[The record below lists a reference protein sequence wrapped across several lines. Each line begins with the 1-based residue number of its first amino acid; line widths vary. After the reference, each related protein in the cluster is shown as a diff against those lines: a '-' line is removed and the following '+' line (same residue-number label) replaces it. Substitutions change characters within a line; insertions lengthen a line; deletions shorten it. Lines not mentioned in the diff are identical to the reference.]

1 MKDFLTI
8 KDKIFRHEF
17 VVEKSR
23 FISFA
28 CQVSTVGQANFFIES
43 ISKQHYDATHNCYA
57 YLTDEGQKFSDDGE
71 PQGTAG
77 LPILNA
83 IKGKNLH
90 NVAVVVTRYF
100 GGVKLGAGGLVRAY
114 SEAAAGACANA
125 TVTRCVLCSK
135 FRVDFSYENY
145 KIFSNFRMPKYSKNL
160 SIEYSDKVTVFFA
173 VKKEEC
179 DSFVA
184 SFEDFYNKKQAIER
198 LNDIIYEFEEV

>member
-43 ISKQHYDATHNCYA
+43 ITKQHYDATHNCYA

-77 LPILNA
+77 MPILNA

-100 GGVKLGAGGLVRAY
+100 GGIKLGAGGLVRAY
-114 SEAAAGACANA
+114 GKAASNVLEEA
-125 TVTRCVLCSK
+125 
-135 FRVDFSYENY
+135 
-145 KIFSNFRMPKYSKNL
+145 
-160 SIEYSDKVTVFFA
+160 DKVQFLQCALFSLRCDYTYVSSVETTAFA
-173 VKKEEC
+173 FGKILEREYYTDVKYQIVVPVDKA
-179 DSFVA
+179 D
-184 SFEDFYNKKQAIER
+184 DFAKKISDVTQGRVTAQQIATQVIE
-198 LNDIIYEFEEV
+198 F

>member
-57 YLTDEGQKFSDDGE
+57 YLTDDGQKFSDDGE

-77 LPILNA
+77 MPILNA

-100 GGVKLGAGGLVRAY
+100 GGIKLGAGGLVRAY
-114 SEAAAGACANA
+114 GKAASNVLEEAEKVQFLQCDLFKVKCDYSYVSSVES
-125 TVTRCVLCSK
+125 TVFAFGKIAEREYYADVT
-135 FRVDFSYENY
+135 Y
-145 KIFSNFRMPKYSKNL
+145 KIIVPVSK
-160 SIEYSDKVTVFFA
+160 SDDF
-173 VKKEEC
+173 VKKLV
-179 DSFVA
+179 DVTQGRVNA
-184 SFEDFYNKKQAIER
+184 QKIATQVIE
-198 LNDIIYEFEEV
+198 F

>member
-77 LPILNA
+77 MPILNA
-83 IKGKNLH
+83 IKGKQLH

-100 GGVKLGAGGLVRAY
+100 GGIKLGAGGLVRAY
-114 SEAAAGACANA
+114 GKAASNVLEEAEKVQFLQCDLFKVKCDYSYVSSVESTAFAFGKIAEREYYAD
-125 TVTRCVLCSK
+125 VT
-135 FRVDFSYENY
+135 Y
-145 KIFSNFRMPKYSKNL
+145 KIIVPIAKSNDFEKKLIDVTQGRVNAQKIATQV
-160 SIEYSDKVTVFFA
+160 IEF
-173 VKKEEC
+173 
-179 DSFVA
+179 
-184 SFEDFYNKKQAIER
+184 
-198 LNDIIYEFEEV
+198 

>member
-57 YLTDEGQKFSDDGE
+57 YLTDDGQKFSDDGE

-77 LPILNA
+77 MPILNA

-100 GGVKLGAGGLVRAY
+100 GGIKLGAGGLVRAY
-114 SEAAAGACANA
+114 GKAASNVLEEAEKVQFLQCDLFKVKCDYSYVSSVESTAFAFGKIAVREYYAD
-125 TVTRCVLCSK
+125 VT
-135 FRVDFSYENY
+135 Y
-145 KIFSNFRMPKYSKNL
+145 KIIVPVSK
-160 SIEYSDKVTVFFA
+160 SDDF
-173 VKKEEC
+173 VKKLV
-179 DSFVA
+179 DVTQGRVNA
-184 SFEDFYNKKQAIER
+184 QKIATQVIE
-198 LNDIIYEFEEV
+198 F

>member
-57 YLTDEGQKFSDDGE
+57 YLTDDGQKFSDDGE

-77 LPILNA
+77 MPILNA
-83 IKGKNLH
+83 IKGKQLH

-100 GGVKLGAGGLVRAY
+100 GGIKLGAGGLVRAY
-114 SEAAAGACANA
+114 GKAASNVLEEAEKVQFLQCDLFKVKCDYSYVSSVESTAFAFGKIAEREYYADVTYNIVVPVAKSDEFAKKISDVTQGRVYAQKIA
-125 TVTRCVLCSK
+125 T
-135 FRVDFSYENY
+135 
-145 KIFSNFRMPKYSKNL
+145 
-160 SIEYSDKVTVFFA
+160 KVVQF
-173 VKKEEC
+173 
-179 DSFVA
+179 
-184 SFEDFYNKKQAIER
+184 
-198 LNDIIYEFEEV
+198 

>member
-57 YLTDEGQKFSDDGE
+57 YLTDDGQKFSDDGE

-77 LPILNA
+77 MPILNA

-100 GGVKLGAGGLVRAY
+100 GGIKLGAGGLVRAY
-114 SEAAAGACANA
+114 GKAASNVLEEAEKVQFLQCDEFKLKCDYTYVSSVEA
-125 TVTRCVLCSK
+125 TA
-135 FRVDFSYENY
+135 FSYG
-145 KIFSNFRMPKYSKNL
+145 KIMER
-160 SIEYSDKVTVFFA
+160 EYYADVTYNIVVPVAKSDEFAKKISDVTQGRVYAQKIATKVV
-173 VKKEEC
+173 
-179 DSFVA
+179 
-184 SFEDFYNKKQAIER
+184 
-198 LNDIIYEFEEV
+198 EF

>member
-57 YLTDEGQKFSDDGE
+57 YLTDDGQKFSDDGE

-77 LPILNA
+77 MPILNA

-100 GGVKLGAGGLVRAY
+100 GGIKLGAGGLVRAY
-114 SEAAAGACANA
+114 GKAASNVLEEAEKVQFLQCDEFKLKCDYTYVSSVEA
-125 TVTRCVLCSK
+125 TA
-135 FRVDFSYENY
+135 FSYG
-145 KIFSNFRMPKYSKNL
+145 KI
-160 SIEYSDKVTVFFA
+160 
-173 VKKEEC
+173 
-179 DSFVA
+179 
-184 SFEDFYNKKQAIER
+184 IER
-198 LNDIIYEFEEV
+198 EYYADVTYNVVVPVAKSDEFAKKISDVTQGRVYAQKIATKVVQF

>member
-57 YLTDEGQKFSDDGE
+57 YLTDDGQKFSDDGE

-77 LPILNA
+77 MPILNA

-100 GGVKLGAGGLVRAY
+100 GGIKLGAGGLVRAY
-114 SEAAAGACANA
+114 GKAASNVLEEAEKVQFLQCDEFKLKCDYTYVSSVEA
-125 TVTRCVLCSK
+125 TA
-135 FRVDFSYENY
+135 FSYG
-145 KIFSNFRMPKYSKNL
+145 KIMER
-160 SIEYSDKVTVFFA
+160 EYYADVTYNIVVPVAKSDEFAKKISDITQGRVYAQKIATKVV
-173 VKKEEC
+173 
-179 DSFVA
+179 
-184 SFEDFYNKKQAIER
+184 
-198 LNDIIYEFEEV
+198 EF

>member
-57 YLTDEGQKFSDDGE
+57 YLTDDGQKFSDDGE

-77 LPILNA
+77 MPILNA

-100 GGVKLGAGGLVRAY
+100 GGIKLGAGGLVRAY
-114 SEAAAGACANA
+114 GKAASNVLEEAEKVQFLQCDLFKVKCDYSYVSSVESTAFAFGKIAEREYYAD
-125 TVTRCVLCSK
+125 VT
-135 FRVDFSYENY
+135 Y
-145 KIFSNFRMPKYSKNL
+145 KIIVPVSKSNDFEKKLIDVTQGRVNAQKIATQV
-160 SIEYSDKVTVFFA
+160 IEF
-173 VKKEEC
+173 
-179 DSFVA
+179 
-184 SFEDFYNKKQAIER
+184 
-198 LNDIIYEFEEV
+198 

>member
-77 LPILNA
+77 MPILNA
-83 IKGKNLH
+83 IKGKQLH

-100 GGVKLGAGGLVRAY
+100 GGIKLGAGGLVRAY
-114 SEAAAGACANA
+114 GKAASNVLEEAEKVQFLQCDLFKVKCDYSYVSSVEA
-125 TVTRCVLCSK
+125 TAFAFGKIAEREYYADVT
-135 FRVDFSYENY
+135 Y
-145 KIFSNFRMPKYSKNL
+145 KIIVPTAKSNDFEKKLIDVTQGRVNAQKIATQV
-160 SIEYSDKVTVFFA
+160 IEF
-173 VKKEEC
+173 
-179 DSFVA
+179 
-184 SFEDFYNKKQAIER
+184 
-198 LNDIIYEFEEV
+198 

>member
-77 LPILNA
+77 MPILNA

-100 GGVKLGAGGLVRAY
+100 GGIKLGAGGLVRAY
-114 SEAAAGACANA
+114 GKAASNVLEEAEKVQFLQCDLFKVKCDYSYVAWVESTAFAFGKIAEREYYAD
-125 TVTRCVLCSK
+125 VTYQIIVPVAKSD
-135 FRVDFSYENY
+135 DF
-145 KIFSNFRMPKYSKNL
+145 
-160 SIEYSDKVTVFFA
+160 
-173 VKKEEC
+173 VKKLV
-179 DSFVA
+179 DVTQGRVNA
-184 SFEDFYNKKQAIER
+184 QKIATQVIE
-198 LNDIIYEFEEV
+198 F

>member
-57 YLTDEGQKFSDDGE
+57 YLTDDGQKFSDDGE

-77 LPILNA
+77 MPILNA

-100 GGVKLGAGGLVRAY
+100 GGIKLGAGGLVRAY
-114 SEAAAGACANA
+114 GKAASNVLEKAEKVQFLQCDLFKVKCDYSYVSSVESTAFAFGKIAEREYYAD
-125 TVTRCVLCSK
+125 VT
-135 FRVDFSYENY
+135 Y
-145 KIFSNFRMPKYSKNL
+145 KIIVPVSK
-160 SIEYSDKVTVFFA
+160 SDDF
-173 VKKEEC
+173 VKKLV
-179 DSFVA
+179 DVTQGRVNA
-184 SFEDFYNKKQAIER
+184 QKIATQVIE
-198 LNDIIYEFEEV
+198 F

>member
-77 LPILNA
+77 MPILNA

-100 GGVKLGAGGLVRAY
+100 GGIKLGAGGLVRAY
-114 SEAAAGACANA
+114 GKAASNVLEEAEKVQFLQCDEFKLKCDYTYVSSVEA
-125 TVTRCVLCSK
+125 TA
-135 FRVDFSYENY
+135 FSYG
-145 KIFSNFRMPKYSKNL
+145 KIMER
-160 SIEYSDKVTVFFA
+160 EYYADVTYNVVVPVAKSDEFAKKISDVTQGRVYAQKIATKVV
-173 VKKEEC
+173 
-179 DSFVA
+179 
-184 SFEDFYNKKQAIER
+184 
-198 LNDIIYEFEEV
+198 EF

>member
-57 YLTDEGQKFSDDGE
+57 YITDDGQKFSDDGE

-77 LPILNA
+77 MPILNA

-100 GGVKLGAGGLVRAY
+100 GGIKLGAGGLVRAY
-114 SEAAAGACANA
+114 GKAASNVLEEAEKVQFLQCDLFKVKCDYSYVSSVESTAFAFGKIAEREYYAD
-125 TVTRCVLCSK
+125 VT
-135 FRVDFSYENY
+135 Y
-145 KIFSNFRMPKYSKNL
+145 KIIVPVSK
-160 SIEYSDKVTVFFA
+160 SDDF
-173 VKKEEC
+173 VKKLV
-179 DSFVA
+179 DVTQGRVNA
-184 SFEDFYNKKQAIER
+184 QKIATQVIE
-198 LNDIIYEFEEV
+198 F

>member
-77 LPILNA
+77 MPILNT

-100 GGVKLGAGGLVRAY
+100 GGIKLGAGGLVRAY
-114 SEAAAGACANA
+114 GKAASNVLEEAEKVQFLQCDLFK
-125 TVTRCVLCSK
+125 VKC
-135 FRVDFSYENY
+135 DYSY
-145 KIFSNFRMPKYSKNL
+145 
-160 SIEYSDKVTVFFA
+160 
-173 VKKEEC
+173 
-179 DSFVA
+179 VA
-184 SFEDFYNKKQAIER
+184 SVESTAFAFGKIAEREYYADVTYQIIVPVAKSDDFAKKLVDVTQGRVNAQKIATQVIE
-198 LNDIIYEFEEV
+198 F

>member
-57 YLTDEGQKFSDDGE
+57 YLTDDGQKFSDDGE

-77 LPILNA
+77 MPILNA

-100 GGVKLGAGGLVRAY
+100 GGIKLGAGGLVRAY
-114 SEAAAGACANA
+114 GKVASNVLEKAEKVQFLQCDLFKVKCDYSYVSSVESTAFAFGKIAEREYYAD
-125 TVTRCVLCSK
+125 VT
-135 FRVDFSYENY
+135 Y
-145 KIFSNFRMPKYSKNL
+145 KIIVPVSK
-160 SIEYSDKVTVFFA
+160 SDDF
-173 VKKEEC
+173 VKKLV
-179 DSFVA
+179 DVTQGRVNA
-184 SFEDFYNKKQAIER
+184 QKIATQVIE
-198 LNDIIYEFEEV
+198 F

>member
-57 YLTDEGQKFSDDGE
+57 YLTDDGQKFSDDGE

-77 LPILNA
+77 MPILNA
-83 IKGKNLH
+83 IKGKQLH

-100 GGVKLGAGGLVRAY
+100 GGIKLGAGGLVRAY
-114 SEAAAGACANA
+114 GKAASNVLEEAEKVQFLQCDLFKVKCDYSYVSSVESTAFAFGKIAEREYYAD
-125 TVTRCVLCSK
+125 VT
-135 FRVDFSYENY
+135 Y
-145 KIFSNFRMPKYSKNL
+145 KIIVPVSKSNDFEKKLIDVTQGRVNAQKIATQV
-160 SIEYSDKVTVFFA
+160 IEF
-173 VKKEEC
+173 
-179 DSFVA
+179 
-184 SFEDFYNKKQAIER
+184 
-198 LNDIIYEFEEV
+198 

>member
-57 YLTDEGQKFSDDGE
+57 YLTDDGQKFSDDGE

-77 LPILNA
+77 MPILNA

-100 GGVKLGAGGLVRAY
+100 GGIKLGAGGLVRAY
-114 SEAAAGACANA
+114 GKSASEALDG
-125 TVTRCVLCSK
+125 SEK
-135 FRVDFSYENY
+135 
-145 KIFSNFRMPKYSKNL
+145 
-160 SIEYSDKVTVFFA
+160 
-173 VKKEEC
+173 
-179 DSFVA
+179 
-184 SFEDFYNKKQAIER
+184 
-198 LNDIIYEFEEV
+198 

>member
-28 CQVSTVGQANFFIES
+28 CQVSTVGQAIFFIES

-57 YLTDEGQKFSDDGE
+57 YLTDDGQKFSDDGE

-77 LPILNA
+77 MPILNA
-83 IKGKNLH
+83 IKGKQLH

-100 GGVKLGAGGLVRAY
+100 GGIKLGAGGLVRAY
-114 SEAAAGACANA
+114 GKAASNVLEEAEKVQFLQCDLFKVKCDYSYVSSVESTAFAFGKIAEREYYAD
-125 TVTRCVLCSK
+125 VT
-135 FRVDFSYENY
+135 Y
-145 KIFSNFRMPKYSKNL
+145 KIIVPVSKSNDFEKKLIDVTQGRVNAQKIATQV
-160 SIEYSDKVTVFFA
+160 IEF
-173 VKKEEC
+173 
-179 DSFVA
+179 
-184 SFEDFYNKKQAIER
+184 
-198 LNDIIYEFEEV
+198 

>member
-1 MKDFLTI
+1 LTI

-57 YLTDEGQKFSDDGE
+57 YLTDDGQKFSDDGE

-77 LPILNA
+77 MPILNA
-83 IKGKNLH
+83 IKGKQLH

-100 GGVKLGAGGLVRAY
+100 GGIKLGAGGLVRAY
-114 SEAAAGACANA
+114 GKAASNVLEEAEKVQFLQCDLFKVKCDYSYVSSVESTAFAFGKIAEREYYAD
-125 TVTRCVLCSK
+125 VT
-135 FRVDFSYENY
+135 Y
-145 KIFSNFRMPKYSKNL
+145 KIIVPVSKSNDFEKKLIDVTQGRVNAQKIATQV
-160 SIEYSDKVTVFFA
+160 IEF
-173 VKKEEC
+173 
-179 DSFVA
+179 
-184 SFEDFYNKKQAIER
+184 
-198 LNDIIYEFEEV
+198 

>member
-57 YLTDEGQKFSDDGE
+57 YLTEDGQKFSDDGE

-77 LPILNA
+77 MPILNA

-100 GGVKLGAGGLVRAY
+100 GGIKLGAGGLVRAY
-114 SEAAAGACANA
+114 GKAASNVLEEAEKVQFLQCDLFKVKCDYSYVSSVESTAFAFGKIAEREYYAD
-125 TVTRCVLCSK
+125 VT
-135 FRVDFSYENY
+135 Y
-145 KIFSNFRMPKYSKNL
+145 KIIVPVSK
-160 SIEYSDKVTVFFA
+160 SDDF
-173 VKKEEC
+173 VKKLV
-179 DSFVA
+179 DVTQGRVNA
-184 SFEDFYNKKQAIER
+184 QKIATQVIE
-198 LNDIIYEFEEV
+198 F

>member
-57 YLTDEGQKFSDDGE
+57 YLTDDGQKFSDDGE

-77 LPILNA
+77 MPILNA

-100 GGVKLGAGGLVRAY
+100 GGIKLGAGGLVRAY
-114 SEAAAGACANA
+114 GKAASNVLEEAEKVQFLQCDLFKVKCDYSYVSSVESTAFSFGKIAEREYYAD
-125 TVTRCVLCSK
+125 VT
-135 FRVDFSYENY
+135 Y
-145 KIFSNFRMPKYSKNL
+145 KIIVPVSK
-160 SIEYSDKVTVFFA
+160 SDDF
-173 VKKEEC
+173 VKKLV
-179 DSFVA
+179 DVTQGRVNA
-184 SFEDFYNKKQAIER
+184 QKIATQVIE
-198 LNDIIYEFEEV
+198 F

>member
-57 YLTDEGQKFSDDGE
+57 YLTDDGQKFSDDGE

-77 LPILNA
+77 MPILNA

-100 GGVKLGAGGLVRAY
+100 GGIKLGAGGLVRAY
-114 SEAAAGACANA
+114 GKAASNVLEEAEKVQFLQCDLFKVKCDYSYVSSVESTAFAFGKIAEREYYAD
-125 TVTRCVLCSK
+125 VT
-135 FRVDFSYENY
+135 Y
-145 KIFSNFRMPKYSKNL
+145 KIIVPVSK
-160 SIEYSDKVTVFFA
+160 SDDF
-173 VKKEEC
+173 VKKLV
-179 DSFVA
+179 DVTQGRVNA
-184 SFEDFYNKKQAIER
+184 QKIATQVIE
-198 LNDIIYEFEEV
+198 F